1 MCDIFLGNLV
11 LVLANGGEQ
20 PVIFFTITNCSS
32 VRIQRYYLL
41 KIALPLVES
50 FFSLNKPHNTV
61 RISVDIEE
69 KYKTTVLGDHR
80 QEKKSENNLHSP
92 RWIVTSTRVAL
103 LNSTRPVGL

>member
-20 PVIFFTITNCSS
+20 QVIFFTITNCSS

-50 FFSLNKPHNTV
+50 FFLFEQTA
-61 RISVDIEE
+61 
-69 KYKTTVLGDHR
+69 
-80 QEKKSENNLHSP
+80 QHS
-92 RWIVTSTRVAL
+92 A
-103 LNSTRPVGL
+103 NFC